1 MMAFLKCEYL
11 RFYKGKT
18 ARANILSNLLFL
30 RLATSQ
36 MRVCAL
42 YDVKLK
48 KLSRT
53 GMAHGKF

>member
-11 RFYKGKT
+11 RFYKGET
-18 ARANILSNLLFL
+18 ARTNILSNLLFL

-42 YDVKLK
+42 YHDKVK
-48 KLSRT
+48 KLSKT